1 MPFSCQNPY
10 ISWVFTHF
18 SPVFHLHKKKT
29 INDENQFFHD
39 KLKYAMSLYKITQN
53 SKKVKI
59 AVFECESALNVSS
72 FEISEENKKLVSD
85 AFNEIKKCKFISDDK
100 KKDLEI
106 KVKNIISK

>member
-1 MPFSCQNPY
+1 M
-10 ISWVFTHF
+10 
-18 SPVFHLHKKKT
+18 
-29 INDENQFFHD
+29 NDENQFFHD

-59 AVFECESALNVSS
+59 AIFEYESALNISS
-72 FEISEENKKLVSD
+72 FKISEENKKLVSD
-85 AFNEIKKCKFISDDK
+85 AFYEIKICKFISDDK